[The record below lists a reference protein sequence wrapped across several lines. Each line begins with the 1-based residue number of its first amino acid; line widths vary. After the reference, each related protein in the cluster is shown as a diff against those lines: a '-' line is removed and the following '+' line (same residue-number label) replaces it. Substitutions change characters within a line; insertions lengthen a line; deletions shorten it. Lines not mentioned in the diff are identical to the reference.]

1 MICVSEN
8 LGRCTQTSLHFLFSC
23 LLSSRH
29 AELVSASHREPLL
42 VLLRGQI
49 LKQVQDD
56 VCTWLTTHCSS
67 LILSKQITIKYI
79 MNMKTFKNHPVVKFL
94 RIILHIISLCL
105 FSYFLYRSIKNQSPM
120 WHKIMEIFLIVCALI
135 DLYLDRHLFLCTK
148 KK

>member
-1 MICVSEN
+1 
-8 LGRCTQTSLHFLFSC
+8 
-23 LLSSRH
+23 
-29 AELVSASHREPLL
+29 
-42 VLLRGQI
+42 
-49 LKQVQDD
+49 
-56 VCTWLTTHCSS
+56 
-67 LILSKQITIKYI
+67 